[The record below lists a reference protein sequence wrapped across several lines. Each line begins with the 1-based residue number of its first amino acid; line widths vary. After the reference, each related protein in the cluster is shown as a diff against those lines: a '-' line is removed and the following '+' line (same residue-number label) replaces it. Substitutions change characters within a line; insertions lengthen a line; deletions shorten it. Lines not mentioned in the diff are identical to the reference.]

1 MNITYGQLKKTI
13 DKRASIMVNTNRA
26 KDRITELL
34 IELLDFEMISSETYQ
49 KAMNYVF
56 QEKEWQ
62 KDGKLKFLAPMG
74 KGEKD
79 NI

>member
-13 DKRASIMVNTNRA
+13 DKRASIMVNTNKA

-49 KAMNYVF
+49 KAMSYVF
-56 QEKEWQ
+56 QEKEW
-62 KDGKLKFLAPMG
+62 
-74 KGEKD
+74 
-79 NI
+79 

>member
-34 IELLDFEMISSETYQ
+34 IELLDFEMINSETYT

-56 QEKEWQ
+56 QEKEW
-62 KDGKLKFLAPMG
+62 
-74 KGEKD
+74 
-79 NI
+79 

>member
-26 KDRITELL
+26 KDRIIELL
-34 IELLDFEMISSETYQ
+34 IGLLDFEMISSETYQ

-56 QEKEWQ
+56 LEKEW
-62 KDGKLKFLAPMG
+62 
-74 KGEKD
+74 
-79 NI
+79 

>member
-1 MNITYGQLKKTI
+1 MKERKKDMNITYGQLKKQI

-56 QEKEWQ
+56 QEKEW
-62 KDGKLKFLAPMG
+62 
-74 KGEKD
+74 
-79 NI
+79 

>member
-34 IELLDFEMISSETYQ
+34 IGLLDFEMISSETYQ
-49 KAMNYVF
+49 K
-56 QEKEWQ
+56 
-62 KDGKLKFLAPMG
+62 
-74 KGEKD
+74 
-79 NI
+79 

>member
-1 MNITYGQLKKTI
+1 MSGAIISLSNEREVKDMNITFGQLKKTI

-34 IELLDFEMISSETYQ
+34 IELLDFEMINSETYT

-56 QEKEWQ
+56 QEKEW
-62 KDGKLKFLAPMG
+62 
-74 KGEKD
+74 
-79 NI
+79 

>member
-34 IELLDFEMISSETYQ
+34 IGLLDFEMISSETYQ

-56 QEKEWQ
+56 LEKEW
-62 KDGKLKFLAPMG
+62 
-74 KGEKD
+74 
-79 NI
+79 